1 MVGLNKYKL
10 SNVSTTAWVVG
21 ALLLGVYFTYHT
33 LQGEYGIFSRIQVND
48 EAVTLQKEL
57 DEWND
62 KIKEMQNLTLRL
74 SDNYLDLE
82 LLDERAREVLGYIRK
97 DEIIIN

>member
-1 MVGLNKYKL
+1 MVRLNKYKL

-82 LLDERAREVLGYIRK
+82 LLDERAREVLGYIRE